1 MFTFIGRSA
10 LSSLNYFGELAYLVR
25 DTFLAVFQGKIRWRL
40 VFQQIVQ
47 IGYRSQLVAG
57 ATGAF
62 TGAVFA
68 AQLYFQMHKFGM
80 DSSVGSVTAIAL
92 LRELGPALGGIMV
105 AGRCG
110 AAIAAEIGTMK
121 VTEQVDA
128 LRALGVHPIDYLVVP
143 RTLAMM
149 ISMPLLIAEA
159 CALGIL
165 AANFVAINVLNIPEA
180 GYMRNLVNWVD
191 WDDCGQGADQGVRV
205 WLSDFVHCM
214 PRRSCGGERRRGGR
228 TGSDGGGGH
237 FIAHHHRREFRADLR
252 AQHPLPHRMIEVR
265 DLTKSFGDK
274 HVLCGIDS
282 YRERRGNARR
292 ARSDP
297 ARGRVSSSSTSLA

>member
-1 MFTFIGRSA
+1 MFTAIGRSA
-10 LSSLNYFGELAYLVR
+10 IQTLTYFGELGL
-25 DTFLAVFQGKIRWRL
+25 LARETLIAMFRAPIRWRL
-40 VFQQIVQ
+40 VLQQVVE
-47 IGYRSQLVAG
+47 IGYRSQMVAC

-68 AQLYFQMHKFGM
+68 AQLYFQMQKFGM
-80 DSSVGSVTAIAL
+80 ESSVGSVTAIAL

-149 ISMPLLIAEA
+149 IAMPLLIMEA

-165 AANFVAINVLNIPEA
+165 ASNYVSIHVLGISEAPYMKALIQWVHIQDLAKALIKAFVFGCLIAVIACREGLAAENGAEGVGRAPTEAVVIASLTIIASNFVLTFALNI
-180 GYMRNLVNWVD
+180 L
-191 WDDCGQGADQGVRV
+191 
-205 WLSDFVHCM
+205 F
-214 PRRSCGGERRRGGR
+214 
-228 TGSDGGGGH
+228 
-237 FIAHHHRREFRADLR
+237 
-252 AQHPLPHRMIEVR
+252 
-265 DLTKSFGDK
+265 
-274 HVLCGIDS
+274 
-282 YRERRGNARR
+282 
-292 ARSDP
+292 P
-297 ARGRVSSSSTSLA
+297 AL

>member
-1 MFTFIGRSA
+1 LIGRSA
-10 LSSLNYFGELAYLVR
+10 LNMFTYFGELALLAKETAVATVR
-25 DTFLAVFQGKIRWRL
+25 APIRWRL
-40 VFQQIVQ
+40 LLQQILQ

-62 TGAVFA
+62 TGAVFS

-80 DSSVGSVTAIAL
+80 DSSVGSVTAVAL

-165 AANFVAINVLNIPEA
+165 AGNFVGIHVLGIPEA
-180 GYMRNLVNWVD
+180 GYIRNLIHWVH
-191 WDDCGQGADQGVRV
+191 WDDVAKA
-205 WLSDFVHCM
+205 LLKAFVF
-214 PRRSCGGERRRGGR
+214 
-228 TGSDGGGGH
+228 GSLIA
-237 FIAHHHRREFRADLR
+237 FIACREGLAAENGAEGVGRAPTE
-252 AQHPLPHRMIEVR
+252 AVVIAS
-265 DLTKSFGDK
+265 LTIITANFI
-274 HVLCGIDS
+274 LTFALNIFF
-282 YRERRGNARR
+282 
-292 ARSDP
+292 P
-297 ARGRVSSSSTSLA
+297 AL

>member
-1 MFTFIGRSA
+1 MLTFLGRSV
-10 LSSLNYFGELAYLVR
+10 LSTLVYFGELALLMKETLVSVAR
-25 DTFLAVFQGKIRWRL
+25 APIRWRL
-40 VFQQIVQ
+40 LLQQVLQ
-47 IGYRSQLVAG
+47 IGYRSQLVAC

-128 LRALGVHPIDYLVVP
+128 LRALGVHPVDYLVVP
-143 RTLAMM
+143 RALAMM

-159 CALGIL
+159 CALGIV
-165 AANFVAINVLNIPEA
+165 ASNFVAIHVLNIPEA
-180 GYMRNLVNWVD
+180 GYMRNLIQWVHM
-191 WDDCGQGADQGVRV
+191 DDVAKA
-205 WLSDFVHCM
+205 LIKAFIF
-214 PRRSCGGERRRGGR
+214 
-228 TGSDGGGGH
+228 GSLIA
-237 FIAHHHRREFRADLR
+237 FIACREGLAAENGAEGVGRAPTE
-252 AQHPLPHRMIEVR
+252 AVVIAS
-265 DLTKSFGDK
+265 LTIIAANF
-274 HVLCGIDS
+274 VLTFALNILF
-282 YRERRGNARR
+282 
-292 ARSDP
+292 P
-297 ARGRVSSSSTSLA
+297 AL

>member
-1 MFTFIGRSA
+1 MLTFLGRSV
-10 LSSLNYFGELAYLVR
+10 LSTLVYFGELALLMKE
-25 DTFLAVFQGKIRWRL
+25 TFVSVVKAPIRWRL
-40 VFQQIVQ
+40 LFQQVLQ
-47 IGYRSQLVAG
+47 IGYRSQLVAC

-80 DSSVGSVTAIAL
+80 DSSVGSVTAISL

-128 LRALGVHPIDYLVVP
+128 LRALGVHPVDYLVVP
-143 RTLAMM
+143 RAIAMM

-165 AANFVAINVLNIPEA
+165 AANFVSIHVLGIPEA
-180 GYMRNLVNWVD
+180 GYIRNLIQW
-191 WDDCGQGADQGVRV
+191 A
-205 WLSDFVHCM
+205 LIKAFAF
-214 PRRSCGGERRRGGR
+214 
-228 TGSDGGGGH
+228 GSLIA
-237 FIAHHHRREFRADLR
+237 FIACREGLAAENGAEGVGRAPTE
-252 AQHPLPHRMIEVR
+252 AVVIAS
-265 DLTKSFGDK
+265 LTIIAANF
-274 HVLCGIDS
+274 VLTFALNILF
-282 YRERRGNARR
+282 
-292 ARSDP
+292 P
-297 ARGRVSSSSTSLA
+297 AI

>member
-1 MFTFIGRSA
+1 MLTFLGRSA
-10 LSSLNYFGELAYLVR
+10 LSTLTYFGELALLMKE
-25 DTFLAVFQGKIRWRL
+25 TFVSAARAPIRWRL
-40 VFQQIVQ
+40 VIQQIFQ
-47 IGYRSQLVAG
+47 IGYRSQLVAC

-80 DSSVGSVTAIAL
+80 DSSVGSVTAMAL

-149 ISMPLLIAEA
+149 ISMPLLVAE
-159 CALGIL
+159 CIGVGIV
-165 AANFVAINVLNIPEA
+165 AGYFVAVGLLEVNGTYYVANMVRWTQ
-180 GYMRNLVNWVD
+180 MRD
-191 WDDCGQGADQGVRV
+191 IIMA
-205 WLSDFVHCM
+205 LSKAFC
-214 PRRSCGGERRRGGR
+214 
-228 TGSDGGGGH
+228 
-237 FIAHHHRREFRADLR
+237 FALLI
-252 AQHPLPHRMIEVR
+252 
-265 DLTKSFGDK
+265 
-274 HVLCGIDS
+274 
-282 YRERRGNARR
+282 
-292 ARSDP
+292 
-297 ARGRVSSSSTSLA
+297 

>member
-191 WDDCGQGADQGVRV
+191 WDDVAKA
-205 WLSDFVHCM
+205 LIKAFVFGCLI
-214 PRRSCGGERRRGGR
+214 S
-228 TGSDGGGGH
+228 
-237 FIAHHHRREFRADLR
+237 FIACREGLAAENGAEGVGRAPTE
-252 AQHPLPHRMIEVR
+252 AVVISS
-265 DLTKSFGDK
+265 LTIIAANF
-274 HVLCGIDS
+274 VLTFALNILF
-282 YRERRGNARR
+282 
-292 ARSDP
+292 P
-297 ARGRVSSSSTSLA
+297 TV